1 MKKALV
7 FEALGLELSA
17 YAARLRN
24 MIQRMNPGQLL
35 HVIASDPH
43 SEDFIESYC
52 RYSGDQI
59 LESEAGCNGRRIF
72 LTIEKQP

>member
-7 FEALGLELSA
+7 FEALGLDLPA
-17 YAARLRN
+17 YAVRLRN
-24 MIQRMNPGQLL
+24 MIQSMYPGQLL

-43 SEDFIESYC
+43 SEEFISSYC
-52 RYSGDQI
+52 DYTGDQL

-72 LTIEKQP
+72 LTIKKQH